1 MPHTHNIY
9 NASWTEEKTSRG
21 DTWKYLDLSGEHLGV
36 RIEELKPG
44 DTSSIHHFHTAEE
57 EHILILEGSATL
69 HLGSESISLRPGDHF
84 WFAAGEEDA
93 HHIENTSEEPLQFLV
108 FGERN
113 PNDIVVYPEHQVML
127 TKGLH
132 FRRFTYRDIETEEN
146 Q

>member
-44 DTSSIHHFHTAEE
+44 DSSSIHHFHTAEE

-69 HLGSESISLRPGDHF
+69 HLG
-84 WFAAGEEDA
+84 FASGEETP
-93 HHIENTSEEPLQFLV
+93 HHIENTSEEPVRFLV